1 MRWLVTGAAGFVG
14 SHVVRR
20 LLERGDEVHG
30 LDCFTPY
37 YDIRLKRTR
46 LERLTSPAFQFTN
59 LDLTDAPAT
68 LDLLQR
74 AKPDIVIHLA
84 AQPGVRY
91 ALEAPSTYVQ
101 SNLVG
106 FGNVLEGCRRAET
119 GHLVYA
125 SSSSVYGASSKQPFS
140 EHEAADHPVSL
151 YASTKRANELMAHS
165 YADLFGL
172 ACTGLRFFSVYGP
185 WGRPDMAYYSFT
197 EAIADGRPIRVHGD
211 GSALRDFT
219 YIDDIV
225 EGVVRI
231 SMVVPKADP
240 TWSADVGDPATSWAP
255 WRLFNIGYGERV
267 SVNRLIAIIERLL
280 DRPAIR
286 QEGPP
291 VPGDVPL
298 TSADTS
304 DLISA
309 TGYTPSWSIDEGM
322 AEFVRW
328 YRSYRP

>member
-14 SHVVRR
+14 SHVARR
-20 LLERGDEVHG
+20 LLDRGDEVHG
-30 LDCFTPY
+30 VDCFTPY
-37 YDIRLKRTR
+37 YDIRLKQTR
-46 LERLTSPAFQFTN
+46 LERLTSPAFQFTD
-59 LDLTDAPAT
+59 LDLTDSPAT
-68 LDLLQR
+68 LDVLQR
-74 AKPDIVIHLA
+74 SEPDIVIHLA

-119 GHLVYA
+119 NHLVYA
-125 SSSSVYGASSKQPFS
+125 SSSSVYGARSKQPFS
-140 EHEAADHPVSL
+140 EHEQADHPVSL
-151 YASTKRANELMAHS
+151 YAATKRANELLAHS

-185 WGRPDMAYYSFT
+185 WGRPDMAYYAFT
-197 EAIADGRPIRVHGD
+197 EAITNGNPIRVNGD
-211 GSALRDFT
+211 GSAVRDFT

-231 SMVVPKADP
+231 SELVPKADP
-240 TWSADVGDPATSWAP
+240 TWSADAADPATSWAP
-255 WRLFNIGYGERV
+255 WRLYNIGYGEQV
-267 SVNRLIAIIERLL
+267 SVNRLIAIIEGLL
-280 DRPAIR
+280 GRPAIR
-286 QEGPP
+286 EEGPP

-304 DLISA
+304 DLINA
-309 TGYTPSWSIDEGM
+309 TGYTPLWKIDDGM